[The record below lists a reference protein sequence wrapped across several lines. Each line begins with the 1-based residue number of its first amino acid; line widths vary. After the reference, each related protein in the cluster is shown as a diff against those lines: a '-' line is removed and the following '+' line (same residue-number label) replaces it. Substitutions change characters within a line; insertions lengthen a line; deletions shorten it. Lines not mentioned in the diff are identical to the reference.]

1 MTAETILPIVQTLS
15 KEERLRLITMLQNDC
30 KKAPKKELKEWSEI
44 EIRKNLSKSIF
55 KPQRIG

>member
-1 MTAETILPIVQTLS
+1 MIAETILPIVQALS
-15 KEERLRLITMLQNDC
+15 KEEQLRLIAMLQKDC

-55 KPQRIG
+55 KPPRID